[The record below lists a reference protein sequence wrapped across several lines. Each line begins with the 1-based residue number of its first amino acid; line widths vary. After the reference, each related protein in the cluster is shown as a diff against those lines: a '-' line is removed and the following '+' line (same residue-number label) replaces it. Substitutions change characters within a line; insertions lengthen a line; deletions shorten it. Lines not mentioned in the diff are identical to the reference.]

1 MGSDLWSPGVNYN
14 LGPTS
19 VSVIGATRSD
29 NLRNN
34 DISWEE
40 LSEVNIGI
48 DLEMFDSKLFISTDY
63 FFGDLS
69 DLLASIPLPGS
80 VGTTGR
86 SEPLDQCCV
95 DGKKRLGSLNRL
107 SKL

>member
-1 MGSDLWSPGVNYN
+1 MGSSLWTPGVNYN

-48 DLEMFDSKLFISTDY
+48 DLEMFDSKFIITADY

-69 DLLASIPLPGS
+69 DLLAQSLF
-80 VGTTGR
+80 
-86 SEPLDQCCV
+86 LD
-95 DGKKRLGSLNRL
+95 RLATIDHGPQSMLCRW
-107 SKL
+107 KEKV